1 MIVIAILGD
10 IGAGKSYVANQFG
23 YPVFDADHE
32 VNKIY
37 KNNKICFK
45 RLKKKLPKY
54 IKSFPLNKIELSN
67 AILASNNNLK
77 KISNIV
83 HPIVRK
89 KMNLFFRKNK
99 KKKLV
104 VLDIPLLL
112 ENKID
117 NKNMVLVFVQ
127 SRKLDIIKRLKKRE
141 NFNKKLFNKLKKIQL
156 PLDYKKKKIP
166 LYC

>member
-99 KKKLV
+99 KK
-104 VLDIPLLL
+104 
-112 ENKID
+112 N
-117 NKNMVLVFVQ
+117 
-127 SRKLDIIKRLKKRE
+127 
-141 NFNKKLFNKLKKIQL
+141 
-156 PLDYKKKKIP
+156 
-166 LYC
+166 